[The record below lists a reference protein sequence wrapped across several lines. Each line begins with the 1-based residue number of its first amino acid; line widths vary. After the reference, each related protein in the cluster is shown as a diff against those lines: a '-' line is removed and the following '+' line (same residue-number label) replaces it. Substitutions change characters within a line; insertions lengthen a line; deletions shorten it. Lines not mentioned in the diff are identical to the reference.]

1 MKIAKG
7 ESSLLIDEYSATLD
21 QIDKLSK
28 RKEEIRSILSK
39 KKPFQEEAK
48 IQSKTGTVL
57 TISTRKGAEIPP
69 EVTEV
74 KLALTEK
81 GRPELL
87 EKVVQ
92 VAPKLL
98 KKYLTEEEYNKLVL
112 RKDSIL
118 VWSISK

>member
-1 MKIAKG
+1 MKYAKG
-7 ESSLLIDEYSATLD
+7 ESSLLIDEYSAIID
-21 QIDKLSK
+21 QIDKLTK
-28 RKEEIRSILSK
+28 RKEEIRGILSK

-48 IQSKTGTVL
+48 IQSKMGTVL
-57 TISTRKGAEIPP
+57 TISTRKGVEIPP

-92 VAPKLL
+92 VSPKLL
-98 KKYLTEEEYNKLVL
+98 KRYLTEEEYEKLVL